1 MINAYK
7 TSVTK
12 QKVSRSAHMM
22 LFSVIKTK
30 LYCLR
35 REYVWVCV
43 YALSNASIL
52 IMNINHCM
60 LWNKS
65 NRYLADFHSS
75 FAFSLVFVLF
85 FSFCALFRLQFW
97 ATHKKSIKKQ
107 IKFNHNR
114 TTETRALYKRN
125 RSRFFRL
132 SFDSFRAS
140 STKNRQTVC
149 EFLRVYSCFT
159 FSGKSKAK
167 RTWTTLNFG
176 NKSICCPKFNSLV
189 FPPSHHKIK

>member
-125 RSRFFRL
+125 RSRFFAFLLIHSARL
-132 SFDSFRAS
+132 LLKTGKLCANFCVFTLAS
-140 STKNRQTVC
+140 L
-149 EFLRVYSCFT
+149 FLA
-159 FSGKSKAK
+159 KAK
-167 RTWTTLNFG
+167 QNALEQLQISATKVYAVRN
-176 NKSICCPKFNSLV
+176 SIHLF
-189 FPPSHHKIK
+189 FH